1 MSEET
6 KTATQAA
13 AVVNRPTDAERR
25 RQSRMDRQRNRIE
38 QAKLPGTTVFRPE
51 TPAVSYEIM
60 HYLRGI
66 DRGMAIL
73 SRNIFQNKN
82 NFKNIEQAG
91 KEAEALKET
100 VKKAATHISE
110 LAGIKFEEYNPR
122 R

>member
-6 KTATQAA
+6 IVTEQNK
-13 AVVNRPTDAERR
+13 PSEAERR
-25 RQSRMDRQRNRIE
+25 RQSRIDRQRNRVE

-66 DRGMAIL
+66 DRGMAVL
-73 SRNIFQNKN
+73 SRNIFQNKD
-82 NFKNIEQAG
+82 NFKNIEKAG
-91 KEAEALKET
+91 KEADVLKEN
-100 VKKAATHISE
+100 VKSAAKNISE